1 MSFMYYNHIVCFI
14 IFPHK
19 LIFKLKVSSLHL
31 LLESE
36 LLFNILLFI
45 QIYTQ
50 LFTDINKMI
59 VHRSS
64 PWNRFYRS
72 IFIIHVHY
80 IFILVL
86 NSPKHPPH

>member
-1 MSFMYYNHIVCFI
+1 MSFMYYNNIVCFI
-14 IFPHK
+14 ICPHK

-31 LLESE
+31 LLELQ
-36 LLFNILLFI
+36 LLFMIVLFI
-45 QIYTQ
+45 QIYTK
-50 LFTDINKMI
+50 LFTDIIKMI

>member
-1 MSFMYYNHIVCFI
+1 MYYNHIVCFI

-80 IFILVL
+80 IIILVL

>member
-80 IFILVL
+80 IIILVL

>member
-1 MSFMYYNHIVCFI
+1 MYYNHIVCFI

-64 PWNRFYRS
+64 PWRRFYRS

>member
-1 MSFMYYNHIVCFI
+1 MSFMYYNNIVCFI
-14 IFPHK
+14 ICPHK

-50 LFTDINKMI
+50 LFTDII
-59 VHRSS
+59 R
-64 PWNRFYRS
+64 
-72 IFIIHVHY
+72 
-80 IFILVL
+80 
-86 NSPKHPPH
+86 